1 MTETPRMRSLF
12 SSRLLAVLGLGLLA
26 ACAGHPPATVTAPV
40 VPAHDHTVRVTL
52 VQINDVYEITP
63 SAANEGGLARVAGL
77 LAELKATRT
86 NVLAVLAGDFFS
98 PSALSTAKV
107 DGARLDGK
115 QMIEV
120 LNALPLDLAT
130 FGNHEFDLKE
140 EAFRA
145 RLAEAKFGWVSG
157 NVLDART
164 GQPFGGTRTSFV
176 QTFGNGRGDSFR
188 LGWVATT
195 IRDNDPDYVDL
206 LEPGESLTR
215 DVASL
220 AGQADGIVA
229 LTHVDKEMDFRYA
242 AEIPAIDLILGGH
255 EHENW
260 RVFRGAD
267 LTPVVKADANVRTV
281 YVHELVWDATAK
293 KLAITSTL
301 VPINATTPEDP
312 VVAALAHSWVERAF
326 AAFRASGFEPTDV
339 VATTSIPLDGRETVV
354 RNRESALSSLIVSA
368 MHATAPTV
376 DLALLNTG
384 SIRIDDVLPAGPVT
398 QYDVIRV
405 LPFGGDIVEVEMRG
419 STLARTLDQGVAN
432 AGTGGFLVATEVGRS
447 DGWYVRGEKLD
458 PTKTYRLVLTDYL
471 LTGKERAMPFLSP
484 AANPEIK
491 ELARHGDIRQAVI
504 TALRSNP
511 P

>member
-1 MTETPRMRSLF
+1 MITTTRLRSLVPAC
-12 SSRLLAVLGLGLLA
+12 LLALLGVGFIG
-26 ACAGHPPATVTAPV
+26 CAGHAPPAVLAPV
-40 VPAHDHTVRVTL
+40 APAADRTVHVTL
-52 VQINDVYEITP
+52 LQINDVYEITP

-77 LAELKATRT
+77 LTKLKASRP
-86 NVLAVLAGDFFS
+86 NVLAVLAGDFLS

-120 LNALPLDLAT
+120 LNALPLDWAT

-140 EAFRA
+140 DAFRA
-145 RLAEAKFGWVSG
+145 RVAESKFRWISG

-164 GQPFGGTRTSFV
+164 GKPYGGTETTFI
-176 QTFGNGRGDSFR
+176 QTFTNGRGDSFR
-188 LGWVATT
+188 LGWVGTT

-206 LEPGESLTR
+206 LEPGESLKR

-220 AGQADGIVA
+220 RGQADGIVA
-229 LTHVDKEMDFRYA
+229 LTHVDKEMDFQYA

-260 RVFRGAD
+260 RVFRGTD
-267 LTPVVKADANVRTV
+267 LTPVVKADANARTV
-281 YVHELVWDATAK
+281 YVHDLSWNAATG
-293 KLAITSTL
+293 KLTIESTL

-312 VVAALAHSWVERAF
+312 VVAALAQSWVDRAF
-326 AAFRASGFEPTDV
+326 AAFRAGGFEPGDV
-339 VATTSIPLDGRETVV
+339 VAQTSIPLDGRETVV
-354 RNRESALSSLIVSA
+354 RNRESALSSLIVNA
-368 MHATAPTV
+368 MHAAAPAV
-376 DLALLNTG
+376 DLAILNTG
-384 SIRIDDVLPAGPVT
+384 SIRIDDVLPPGPVT

-432 AGTGGFLVATEVGRS
+432 VGTGGFLVATEIGRA

-458 PTKTYRLVLTDYL
+458 PAKTYRLVLTDYL

-504 TALRSNP
+504 TALRANAP
-511 P
+511 